1 MAPATFGS
9 QGLDRPHL
17 FRVGALLTRFLS
29 LRARILGPMLMH
41 NYQWEE
47 PAAPVTTTG
56 QSPVDEARRVLLGGF
71 QLEVT
76 RQF

>member
-1 MAPATFGS
+1 MAPVT
-9 QGLDRPHL
+9 
-17 FRVGALLTRFLS
+17 V
-29 LRARILGPMLMH
+29 PMLMH

-71 QLEVT
+71 QLEV
-76 RQF
+76 